1 MKMRNRLSGMAFAAF
16 CVLGMPAAVAIA
28 ADLPPLSHS
37 LTKRAPKAAPALKL
51 KALDGAVHELAQL
64 RGRVVLI
71 NFWATWCPPCREE
84 IPDLVLSRDK
94 LHAYGAEFLGI
105 AIDQASKVAEFVRNV
120 PISYPVLLADPAVLT
135 VVKAIGNPSGGLP
148 FTVVLTR
155 KGEIAHRNLGLVT
168 RQKIELQIGSA
179 LAA

>member
-1 MKMRNRLSGMAFAAF
+1 MPSRRELLAIAGVSVGAGVAGLFFAAR
-16 CVLGMPAAVAIA
+16 VGEIEP
-28 ADLPPLSHS
+28 
-37 LTKRAPKAAPALKL
+37 
-51 KALDGAVHELAQL
+51 GGEQL
-64 RGRVVLI
+64 RGMRLTDLSGKSRSLIEWDGKVLVI

-94 LHAYGAEFLGI
+94 LHASGAEFLGI

-168 RQKIELQIGSA
+168 RQKIELQVGSA

>member
-1 MKMRNRLSGMAFAAF
+1 MPSRREVLAIAGVSVGAVVAGLFFAARVGEIQPGGDHLQDMRLTDLSGKSRSLSEWDGK
-16 CVLGMPAAVAIA
+16 VLV
-28 ADLPPLSHS
+28 
-37 LTKRAPKAAPALKL
+37 
-51 KALDGAVHELAQL
+51 
-64 RGRVVLI
+64 I

-94 LHAYGAEFLGI
+94 LQASGAEFLGI

-168 RQKIELQIGSA
+168 RQKIELQVGSA